1 MKSLFYPLMAAAVL
15 TIFQVTALAQ
25 LVLPYNPDGDSNGS
39 IGSSD
44 LQSILA
50 VYGSA
55 FEPGVILVD
64 SVELSDYLNQL
75 QGELA
80 LLQQQQA
87 SFQCGAKVLH
97 EGYWYRTVQMGE
109 DCWYAENVRHL
120 PSVSPGNHE
129 SNYEE
134 AHAYVWGY
142 LGSDVDEAKSWMNY
156 QLYGALYNYQAAV
169 QWDLCPSGWHVP
181 TLAEMTDLVESVNAV
196 AGEANGASYFKQQIV
211 NDSTQWEGTNMS
223 GFSALPGG
231 RRNFQTGFKHA
242 GSKGYW
248 MALGGSTP
256 IRSLILDEAANAI
269 ISGEDVRRG
278 VSLRCILNQE

>member
-1 MKSLFYPLMAAAVL
+1 
-15 TIFQVTALAQ
+15 
-25 LVLPYNPDGDSNGS
+25 
-39 IGSSD
+39 
-44 LQSILA
+44 
-50 VYGSA
+50 
-55 FEPGVILVD
+55 LVD
-64 SVELSDYLNQL
+64 SVELYDYLTQL

-169 QWDLCPSGWHVP
+169 QWELCPSGWHVP

-196 AGEANGASYFKQQIV
+196 AGEANGASYFKQRIV

-231 RRNFQTGFKHA
+231 RRNYQTYFGAAEAKA
-242 GSKGYW
+242 GSHGYW
-248 MALGGSTP
+248 MALGGNSGML
-256 IRSLILDEAANAI
+256 SLTLDEATNTS
-269 ISGEDVRRG
+269 ISAENPQRG
-278 VSLRCILNQE
+278 LSLRCILNQE

>member
-1 MKSLFYPLMAAAVL
+1 MAAAVL
-15 TIFQVTALAQ
+15 TSVQVTGFAQ
-25 LVLPYNPDGDSNGS
+25 LILPYNPDGDMNGS

-64 SVELSDYLNQL
+64 SVELYDYLTQL

-169 QWDLCPSGWHVP
+169 QWELCPSGWHVP

-196 AGEANGASYFKQQIV
+196 AGEANGASYFKQRIV

-231 RRNFQTGFKHA
+231 RRNYQTYFGAAEAKA
-242 GSKGYW
+242 GSHGYW
-248 MALGGSTP
+248 MALGGNSGML
-256 IRSLILDEAANAI
+256 SLTLDEATNTS
-269 ISGEDVRRG
+269 ISAENPQRG
-278 VSLRCILNQE
+278 LSLRCILNQE